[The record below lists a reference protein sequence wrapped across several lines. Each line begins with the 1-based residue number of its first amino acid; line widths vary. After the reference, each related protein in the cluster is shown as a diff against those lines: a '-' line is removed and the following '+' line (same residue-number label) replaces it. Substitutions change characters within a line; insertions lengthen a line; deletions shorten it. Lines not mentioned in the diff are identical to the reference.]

1 MKKEL
6 PILTDE
12 EKINLLASLKVYS
25 TDEKINGHLWTMK
38 MIPITTVT
46 ALTISTALMCFWG
59 FNLVPALMVCGFL
72 AASTI
77 PIFESIPLSCYIPS
91 LKDFKSYTNNKLSYK
106 QYKKLIKSGEV
117 ETWQQQFKTQI
128 EEKVIKMKGFET
140 SIYQK
145 DAEQQI
151 INDVYNNLSQTD
163 VKLDADKVAEQVR
176 KMINEN
182 NRNNTS
188 GQQR

>member
-12 EKINLLASLKVYS
+12 EKINLLANLKVYS

-38 MIPITTVT
+38 MIPITTIT

-72 AASTI
+72 AATTI
-77 PIFESIPLSCYIPS
+77 PIFESLPLSCYIPS
-91 LKDFKSYTNNKLSYK
+91 LKEFKSYTNNKLSYK

-182 NRNNTS
+182 NKNNE
-188 GQQR
+188 REN